1 MKFTDLLVRSVN
13 SAEEEQIHDLI
24 EQVNQL
30 RHRCESLTFED
41 LGAGLAS
48 LAPLRLRGS
57 SSLKRGEVESW
68 QQANEYVA
76 EKIRGDQAPTLQS
89 ILDINAILLKLPSGS
104 FRDQPVYVGNQQAC
118 PVKELNEG
126 LRCLESEIFKGNL
139 DTFRKAALAQYWL
152 ISLHPFEDANGRTA
166 VMIAD
171 WILGLGGYL
180 PMSFE
185 SKLDALVG
193 VFEDQRASAT
203 PGAAIIKLLKNLQR
217 SYQAVL
223 S

>member
-1 MKFTDLLVRSVN
+1 MKFTDLLIRSVN
-13 SAEEEQIHDLI
+13 SAEEEQIRDLI

-30 RHRCESLTFED
+30 RHRCESLSLED
-41 LGAGLAS
+41 LGAGLAR

-57 SSLKRGEVESW
+57 SALKRGEVESW

-76 EKIRGDQAPTLQS
+76 ARIRADEAPNLQS
-89 ILDINAILLKLPSGS
+89 ILDINAILLKRPAGS
-104 FRDQPVYVGNQQAC
+104 LRDRPVFVGTQQAC
-118 PVKELNEG
+118 PVGELKEG
-126 LRCLESEIFKGNL
+126 FLRLESEILKADL
-139 DTFRKAALAQYWL
+139 DPFRKAALAQYWL

-193 VFEDQRASAT
+193 VFENQRASAT